1 MNVLQAA
8 KIRIRNVFA
17 NGCKI
22 YLSFSSGKDSL
33 CMANLVYEMIL
44 SGELDPKQLTV
55 TFIDEEGLYPSMVDA
70 AHRWRR
76 NFLSVGAKFLWFC
89 LPFKQVCVIDHLSAS
104 ESWITWEPGKEDVW
118 MRTPPDFAIR
128 YSPYLHHPG
137 EMNYQTFCE
146 KAFRDGIQLV
156 GLRTAE
162 SLTRFKCIANT
173 KMERITKGGKFY
185 PIYDWADSDVWL
197 YIKERNLEFPE
208 IYMRL
213 YEAGVHKNALRLCA
227 FFGDTST
234 QGLRWVAETDND
246 LWERIQRREP
256 NAYLVLLYWDSEMF
270 RRSTRK
276 RRELEADTEQKDYK
290 ALCKDLLFLH
300 PERYTIAKDTLS
312 HIDHWRG
319 LFIKTYGIAAQS
331 TTRPCMRG
339 CCMEIPRCVSCASS
353 GPPSTTTTTPASR
366 RSRTMENI
374 DVFAPLASLQWVDRN
389 TIHANDY
396 NPNKVSEENL
406 KLLVQS
412 ILTNGWTLPIVVRP
426 DGTIIDGFH
435 RWTVSGR
442 EPLLSLL
449 GGKVPVVVVDH
460 HGDESA
466 DVYGTITHNRARG
479 THLLDPMKAIVKKL
493 MDEGKTV
500 DEIGKQLGMKPEEIF
515 RLSGFTKDEFL
526 NMMTKDHPTYS
537 KAKVIRSI

>member
-1 MNVLQAA
+1 MPVKVVESNLNVLQAA

-70 AHRWRR
+70 AYRWRR

-89 LPFKQVCVIDHLSAS
+89 LPFKQVSVIDHLSSS

-118 MRTPPDFAIR
+118 MRKPPDFAIM
-128 YSPYLHHPG
+128 YSPYLHYAG
-137 EMNYQTFCE
+137 EMNYQTFCS
-146 KAFRDGIQLV
+146 KAFSDGIQLV

-173 KMERITKGGKFY
+173 KMERITRGGKFY
-185 PIYDWADSDVWL
+185 PIYDWKDSDVWL

-213 YEAGVHKNALRLCA
+213 YEAGVRKNALRLCA
-227 FFGDTST
+227 FFGDCGT
-234 QGLRWVAETDND
+234 QGLRWIAETDND

-270 RRSTRK
+270 RRTTRK
-276 RRELEADTEQKDYK
+276 RGELEEESEKKDYK

-312 HIDHWRG
+312 HIEHWRG
-319 LFIKTYGIAAQS
+319 LFIKTYGIAEQKHYKTMYEGLLYGDPKMRILRILWTTIPYESPSNKTVHIDGLCDDDGNTINLTYNQALVVDAAGICTFLNFMGGWTAWGNHTACYPKS
-331 TTRPCMRG
+331 TDVKDYF
-339 CCMEIPRCVSCASS
+339 IPLSRMFDYVSNTLIKTFWSKLDKPMNRRLIDTILDSANIWLNGLVGAGYLLGARVEMLENENPLTSLMA
-353 GPPSTTTTTPASR
+353 GKIKLHVYMTPPSPAQ
-366 RSRTMENI
+366 EI
-374 DVFAPLASLQWVDRN
+374 DFVLEYDADYVTSALQ
-389 TIHANDY
+389 
-396 NPNKVSEENL
+396 S
-406 KLLVQS
+406 
-412 ILTNGWTLPIVVRP
+412 
-426 DGTIIDGFH
+426 
-435 RWTVSGR
+435 
-442 EPLLSLL
+442 
-449 GGKVPVVVVDH
+449 
-460 HGDESA
+460 
-466 DVYGTITHNRARG
+466 
-479 THLLDPMKAIVKKL
+479 
-493 MDEGKTV
+493 
-500 DEIGKQLGMKPEEIF
+500 
-515 RLSGFTKDEFL
+515 
-526 NMMTKDHPTYS
+526 
-537 KAKVIRSI
+537 

>member
-1 MNVLQAA
+1 MKVVESSMNVLQAA
-8 KIRIRNVFA
+8 KIRVRNVFA

-319 LFIKTYGIAAQS
+319 LFIKTYGIAEQKHYKTMYEGLLYGDPKMRILRILW
-331 TTRPCMRG
+331 TT
-339 CCMEIPRCVSCASS
+339 IY
-353 GPPSTTTTTPASR
+353 
-366 RSRTMENI
+366 
-374 DVFAPLASLQWVDRN
+374 
-389 TIHANDY
+389 NDH
-396 NPNKVSEENL
+396 NARIKEEQN
-406 KLLVQS
+406 
-412 ILTNGWTLPIVVRP
+412 
-426 DGTIIDGFH
+426 H
-435 RWTVSGR
+435 
-442 EPLLSLL
+442 
-449 GGKVPVVVVDH
+449 GKH
-460 HGDESA
+460 
-466 DVYGTITHNRARG
+466 
-479 THLLDPMKAIVKKL
+479 
-493 MDEGKTV
+493 
-500 DEIGKQLGMKPEEIF
+500 
-515 RLSGFTKDEFL
+515 
-526 NMMTKDHPTYS
+526 
-537 KAKVIRSI
+537 